1 MFQKGIALLLFLLL
15 AAPIRIA
22 TAQEE
27 APLGEQVEDNGPI
40 GGPTLGDEPVGNSGP
55 IGGPALPSAA
65 QPWGTSRSGTAA
77 PLAAR
82 PWGTSRSRTTPP
94 LGGSRSTEQ
103 AAQGMLVPS
112 LDNGGRPGSRIV
124 DIHDCENAAQKS
136 VDGRAAVGLEVR
148 QVSHA

>member
-55 IGGPALPSAA
+55 IGGPALGDEPV
-65 QPWGTSRSGTAA
+65 GNSGPIGGPALGDEPVEDNA
-77 PLAAR
+77 PV
-82 PWGTSRSRTTPP
+82 GGEP
-94 LGGSRSTEQ
+94 LY
-103 AAQGMLVPS
+103 
-112 LDNGGRPGSRIV
+112 
-124 DIHDCENAAQKS
+124 
-136 VDGRAAVGLEVR
+136 
-148 QVSHA
+148 